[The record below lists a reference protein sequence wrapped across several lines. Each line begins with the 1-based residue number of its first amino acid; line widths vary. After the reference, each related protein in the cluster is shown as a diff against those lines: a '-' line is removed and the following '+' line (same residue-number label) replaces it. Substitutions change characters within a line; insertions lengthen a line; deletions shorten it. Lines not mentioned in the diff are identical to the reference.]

1 MNRIFA
7 LIKNTS
13 NKDPNVLVITRN
25 KDDLISLFELSNLE
39 NLVILE
45 CDLDEL
51 VIKTYYELVE
61 SKNKNPT

>member
-7 LIKNTS
+7 LIKNTP